1 MRKIQHYP
9 NDAFEFHKK
18 AVSRKKASQEKTIL
32 QSVEK
37 DIEDCYT
44 EYNDQFK
51 EKSLSSLQPFVTT
64 QQTQEALIGLYQ
76 FRRKVFSDL
85 FYSLT
90 TTIDNRRD
98 MLCPNCTLTD
108 CSQLDHYMPKSLFPE
123 FSANPLNLMQC
134 CSICNQK
141 KLDRWLNGVQPI
153 FLNLY
158 IDDLPPVQYLFVDI
172 TMADGIP
179 RFRFYLQKSADIESI
194 LFNRI
199 ESHYEGLDLCERFA
213 ERSDNVISEIHRDYI
228 ASKDAK
234 VTPLQ
239 FWEMQRSRAMQEQSV
254 FGFNYW
260 KSILIL
266 TCLGNSDFCSCLE
279 NRNTT
284 LG

>member
-9 NDAFEFHKK
+9 NDTFEFHKK
-18 AVSRKKASQEKTIL
+18 AVKRKQASQEKEIL

-37 DIEDCYT
+37 DIEDCYAV
-44 EYNDQFK
+44 YNDKFRAN
-51 EKSLSSLQPFVTT
+51 SLSSLQPFDTN
-64 QQTQEALIGLYQ
+64 QQTKDALIGLYQ
-76 FRRKVFSDL
+76 FKRKVFSDL
-85 FYSLT
+85 FELLT

-141 KLDRWLNGVQPI
+141 KLDRWLNGVHLL

-172 TMADGIP
+172 TMDNGIP
-179 RFRFYLQKSADIESI
+179 RFRFYLQNPGNIDPI
-194 LFNRI
+194 LFGRL
-199 ESHYEGLDLCERFA
+199 ESHYQGLDLCERFA
-213 ERSDNVISEIHRDYI
+213 ERADNVISEIHRDYI
-228 ASKDAK
+228 ASKVAN

-239 FWEMQRSRAMQEQSV
+239 FWEMQKSRAMQEQTV

-260 KSILIL
+260 RSTLL
-266 TCLGNSDFCSCLE
+266 LECCNNPSFRGYLE
-279 NRNTT
+279 NQNTT
-284 LG
+284 L

>member
-32 QSVEK
+32 QSVEENIK
-37 DIEDCYT
+37 CCYAI
-44 EYNDQFK
+44 YNNQFRA
-51 EKSLSSLQPFVTT
+51 KSLFSLQPFDTN
-64 QQTQEALIGLYQ
+64 QQTKDALVGLYQ
-76 FRRKVFSDL
+76 FKRKVFSDL
-85 FYSLT
+85 FESLT

-141 KLDRWLNGVQPI
+141 KLDRWLNGVHPI

-158 IDDLPPVQYLFVDI
+158 IDDLPPVQYLFADI
-172 TMADGIP
+172 TMDNGIP
-179 RFRFYLQKSADIESI
+179 RFRFYLQNPGSIGPI
-194 LFNRI
+194 LFGRI
-199 ESHYEGLDLCERFA
+199 ESHYQGLDLCERFA
-213 ERSDNVISEIHRDYI
+213 ERTDNVISEIHRDYI
-228 ASKDAK
+228 ASKVAN
-234 VTPLQ
+234 VTPFQ
-239 FWEMQRSRAMQEQSV
+239 FWEIQKSRAMQEQTV

-260 KSILIL
+260 RSILL
-266 TCLGNSDFCSCLE
+266 LE
-279 NRNTT
+279 CCNNPSFRGYFENQNTT
-284 LG
+284 L

>member
-18 AVSRKKASQEKTIL
+18 AVSGKKASQEKTIL
-32 QSVEK
+32 ESVEE
-37 DIEDCYT
+37 DIENCYAV
-44 EYNDQFK
+44 YNNQFR
-51 EKSLSSLQPFVTT
+51 ENSLASLQPFDIN
-64 QQTQEALIGLYQ
+64 QQTKDALIGLYQ
-76 FRRKVFSDL
+76 FKRAVFSDL
-85 FYSLT
+85 FESLT
-90 TTIDNRRD
+90 TTIDHRRD
-98 MLCPNCTLTD
+98 MLCPNCTLTE
-108 CSQLDHYMPKSLFPE
+108 CRQLDHYMPKSLFPE

-158 IDDLPPVQYLFVDI
+158 IDNLPSDLYLFVEI
-172 TMADGIP
+172 TMDNGIP
-179 RFRFYLQKSADIESI
+179 RFRFYLQNPGSIEPI
-194 LFNRI
+194 LFDRI
-199 ESHYEGLDLCERFA
+199 ESHYQALDLCERFA
-213 ERSDNVISEIHRDYI
+213 EKSDNVISEIHRDYI

-260 KSILIL
+260 RSILIL
-266 TCLGNSDFCSCLE
+266 ECCNNLSFRSYFE
-279 NRNTT
+279 NQNTT
-284 LG
+284 P